1 MKDNNGINNEKK
13 NMEAI
18 HKITA
23 GPLPPPLAL
32 APTTTSAWTL
42 LIGKP
47 KKKKINKRTTT
58 KNKNRYGSDQ
68 PFRHPKSNDK
78 KHEEISYQRPYRKG
92 WRGGVLMS
100 CMTVVY
106 DHSV

>member
-1 MKDNNGINNEKK
+1 
-13 NMEAI
+13 MEAI

-47 KKKKINKRTTT
+47 KKKNKQ
-58 KNKNRYGSDQ
+58 KNHNKEQKSVWKRSTL
-68 PFRHPKSNDK
+68 PAPKV
-78 KHEEISYQRPYRKG
+78 QRQKA
-92 WRGGVLMS
+92 RGDLVSATVSEGVEGG
-100 CMTVVY
+100 CTHVVH
-106 DHSV
+106 DRSV